1 MFESKKIMTGS
12 DNSIEEKEALKFLER
27 DFNQCFQQMRYYD
40 AQIFD
45 ILKFM
50 FASYTVLIGAALGLF
65 KSNLQVN
72 LTIPIVISLMI
83 GLILGA
89 FMFYLVLINRSYYVR
104 VARYINEQRKLFL
117 AFKPLG
123 FKNISRMYTNEK
135 QPYFSRESTQI
146 WLACVIAA
154 LNSTLL
160 VVLLFILFSSYS
172 CKWLIVVGVSFALF
186 SSQLATTIKY
196 LKSQENRSS
205 PKPNDIGQASK

>member
-1 MFESKKIMTGS
+1 MDKT
-12 DNSIEEKEALKFLER
+12 EKEIQEGLKFLER
-27 DFNQCFQQMRYYD
+27 DFNQCFQQMRHHD
-40 AQIFD
+40 TQIFD

-50 FASYTVLIGAALGLF
+50 FTAYTVLIGVALGLF

-72 LTIPIVISLMI
+72 LTIPIVISLII

-117 AFKPLG
+117 SFKPLG
-123 FKNISRMYTNEK
+123 FENTSHMYTNAK

-146 WLACVIAA
+146 WLAYIIGA

-160 VVLLFILFSSYS
+160 GVLLFILLASCSY
-172 CKWLIVVGVSFALF
+172 KWLTVIGVSFALF
-186 SSQLATTIKY
+186 SIQIAITIKY
-196 LKSQENRSS
+196 LESQENKSS
-205 PKPNDIGQASK
+205 ANSSDIEQETK